1 MASSAQ
7 YNADAPYGV
16 LPNGEWRSAPT
27 STSAPR
33 SGLSS
38 TVRKVGNHLKTN
50 WFRYVVLVV
59 IVILVIWLIVE
70 STKSGLQSGVQR
82 GGSTNPLGVQ
92 LTGGSG
98 SSTGP
103 NAISSTKAISALDAA
118 AVAADPHGVGGC
130 APPTGAEAADLQ
142 NLVGELEILGATSS
156 AGFPMNER
164 SLVAALNG
172 Q

>member
-1 MASSAQ
+1 MDGVAAPPTYPAQ
-7 YNADAPYGV
+7 
-16 LPNGEWRSAPT
+16 
-27 STSAPR
+27 

-38 TVRKVGNHLKTN
+38 TMRKVGSHFKAN
-50 WFRYVVLVV
+50 WFRYVVMVV
-59 IVILVIWLIVE
+59 IVILIIWLAVE
-70 STKSGLQSGVQR
+70 SSKSGLQSGVQR
-82 GGSTNPLGVQ
+82 GGSTNPMGLQ

-103 NAISSTKAISALDAA
+103 NAISSTKDIASLSAAAMALD
-118 AVAADPHGVGGC
+118 PHSVGGC
-130 APPTGAEAADLQ
+130 APPTAAESADLQ